1 MCFSGKEFISK
12 YWAEVE
18 NYRRLNWNKEKGGI
32 GVQK

>member
-18 NYRRLNWNKEKGGI
+18 NYRRWNKEKGGI